1 MNPLALKLA
10 VAILSFMMVTAPQTL
25 PVGTALPIM
34 MSSGLNAKSAKVGQK
49 IEGRLMQDVPISSNL
64 VIKKGSRV
72 IGKVI
77 AVQRP
82 KQITVQFT
90 QLQGDKLTIPL
101 NVSLRALAAAED
113 VFQAAVPV
121 GASTSESSDEWVT
134 QQVGGDFVFRGRGY
148 VSSDQGKVGRWNGN
162 GVWGR
167 LDPGADCTDADINKE
182 EQALWV
188 FSTSACGTYGYE
200 KKLIITHDGHA
211 APLGQITL
219 DSTAKNLEVRGG
231 SGWML
236 LVNPPAK
243 AGGGNTAP

>member
-1 MNPLALKLA
+1 MNILCLLAA
-10 VAILSFMMVTAPQTL
+10 VVLSLMMVTSPQVL
-25 PVGTALPIM
+25 PVGTALPVM
-34 MSSGLNAKSAKVGQK
+34 MSSGIEASHAKVGQK
-49 IEGRLMQDVPISSNL
+49 IDGRLMQDVPISAGFTL
-64 VIKKGSRV
+64 KKGAHV

-82 KQITVQFT
+82 RSITVQFT
-90 QLQGDKLTIPL
+90 QLQDGHQTIPL
-101 NVSLRALAAAED
+101 NVSLRALAASAD

-148 VSSDQGKVGRWNGN
+148 VSSPQGKVGRWNGN

-167 LDPGADCTDADINKE
+167 LDSGPDCTDADLSKD
-182 EQALWV
+182 EQSLWV

-200 KKLIITHDGHA
+200 KKLTITHDGHT

-236 LVNPPAK
+236 LVNP
-243 AGGGNTAP
+243 AGKPDGNMTP